1 MLVFTRM
8 KKTFSKNE
16 ISAIAL
22 EIAVGFSVGENAT
35 IVALSGDLGAGKTT
49 LTQSISRELGIH
61 ENVISPTFVIMKSYK
76 INTGKHEQLIHI
88 DAYRLNSAKEL
99 ITLGWQEII
108 SDPKNLV
115 LIEWPERVEEIIPKN
130 AQRILLSHKSED
142 EREIDF

>member
-1 MLVFTRM
+1 M

-16 ISAIAL
+16 IPAIAR
-22 EIAVGFSVGENAT
+22 EIVGGFSVGENAT
-35 IVALSGDLGAGKTT
+35 IAALSGDLGAGKTT
-49 LTQSISRELGIH
+49 LTQSIAHELGVQ

-76 INTGKHEQLIHI
+76 INTGKHDQLVHI
-88 DAYRLNSAKEL
+88 DAYRLNSSKEL
-99 ITLGWQEII
+99 MTLGWQEII

-130 AQRILLSHKSED
+130 AQRILLTHKSED